1 VTAIMESASLDDAPE
16 YDTWV
21 DPKTLSEEQNEAIC
35 AALEALF
42 ALPIDPDKRDYP
54 HELSALIR
62 TVFGQQRLAF
72 ALNAGDGSI
81 FTAFDPAFSFGIE
94 PQEGKSRRR
103 QGRYQSIVGDLRRL
117 TSLFEPLNTELGDTI
132 VLLRSDSKLEDI
144 REFLNA
150 NLEEQ
155 TYVAYVAP
163 TDMKWDDP
171 FPGVYAIVETDQHRI
186 LFAND
191 PDRLKTF
198 PEGVQGHEV
207 ITRKATLDTLDLLG
221 PWVEEQRN
229 LHCQTNYGRHSD
241 TFYAKRFAEDW
252 KAIHREFGRRFLRKD
267 RTYDIELVGGK
278 VLQYEPTEWTKR
290 AISNNSHI
298 GDLSARIHNR
308 NVQYFAQNGGLWREL
323 LIMEDEGILLID
335 PLVKVAVTPIIEDAE
350 RITTPLRPLK
360 TQERLGY
367 LHQQSKIK
375 CVRDDDEKELKAG
388 KWYSVELRQQE
399 YLKHFTKTDNIRGNL
414 ELVRKKRRYYHQRII
429 INGRHSFY
437 DDDAENIKYLL
448 KYFDLPDV
456 ADIRTRYPELI
467 ADQDDHVKAVQEKY
481 LAPRGFQLKAY
492 QAKDIAALSVNNR
505 GICAWQQ
512 GLGKTIG
519 GILFALIADEKT
531 KKAESTPNLI
541 ICPQDLIPQWQR
553 EAKEKFG
560 IELTWIGRHKG
571 NRKGNDKIEI
581 NVGDDSHSVTG
592 GAIQNLIEARQIAK
606 QIKDGAGGWYI
617 THFEA
622 LTTGGAKNL
631 RKIEEPYTIR
641 IEKTEVWINSHY
653 VTDKET
659 GRRTW
664 HEGEWQTKEKEI
676 TTAHECPEC
685 GAPLFGGLTCNKIRL
700 HHPNDPKGKRCGW
713 TRYTYRLPT
722 IGQIL
727 STTFKR
733 GVIIVDEGTQ
743 IASARNSNE
752 KDSSQ
757 KTKAVCGMR
766 ASHRLVMS
774 GTPVKNFI
782 AQAYWL
788 LWWGIGNKSE
798 RFNYA
803 YSGGKAEFAKEY
815 TVMEWTYNEL
825 TGNWSSVK
833 EVGEVTNHTK
843 LWAQLASVL
852 LRRVKEET
860 GELIVQKKHHVL
872 YAPLG
877 YYQREQMDY
886 WLQHFPDLFA
896 EKYPNDPKVRRGTH
910 RSMAAILGLDH
921 KLNYASVLPKT
932 DPDFEWTN
940 VQVSNYTPA
949 AFKALTTIMALVKQ
963 GRRVL
968 VGTDVK
974 KATPWLAA
982 RLTEKGINTKTM
994 LKGNGSGDTLD
1005 PADRSKVVEEFQ
1017 NGTMAV
1023 LCSTQRAIRLG
1034 HNLDKGTA
1042 VVLLGLDWDYET
1054 YAQFTERIHR
1064 LTSVNPVDV
1073 YVVIPGEQNL
1083 SLVGRKW
1090 DVISDKAKGAG
1101 MAIDGH
1107 IPEQNEDPPDIA
1119 AIVKEMVEKGLPATG
1134 NEIIESTVA
1143 EAWDAIPD
1151 IEAFEIPKDFANSQA
1166 KPWIIDWDAAN
1177 AAYEARLA
1185 TEAAYAAEEAEIAAL
1200 ENEAMQTFLQEVVDK
1215 AICESLEVFFAG
1227 STAPLVVEEEEE
1239 EIVAPATNSLDL
1251 PVDPETPP
1259 LGIVVDDSKI
1269 SEDHTGDESSR
1280 AEENGQLT
1288 FGEPPEPS
1296 PPATPAPSLDI
1307 MGQIKQ
1313 AAELHS
1319 LGILTDEEFAEAKT
1333 ALLTQL
1339 KIAGTGVAA

>member
-1 VTAIMESASLDDAPE
+1 MESGSLEDAPE
-16 YDTWV
+16 YDDWV
-21 DPKTLSEEQNEAIC
+21 NPATLSDEQNEEIC
-35 AALEALF
+35 AGLEALF

-54 HELSALIR
+54 HELSELIR
-62 TVFGQQRLAF
+62 NVFGKERLAF
-72 ALNAGDGSI
+72 VLNAGDGSI
-81 FTAFDPAFSFGIE
+81 LTAFDPAFSFGIE

-117 TSLFEPLNTELGDTI
+117 SGLFEPLSTELGDTI
-132 VLLRSDSKLEDI
+132 VLLRPDGKLDDI

-150 NLEEQ
+150 NLEEK
-155 TYVAYVAP
+155 TYVVYVAP
-163 TDMKWDDP
+163 ADMEHQTE
-171 FPGVYAIVETDQHRI
+171 FPGVYAIIETDAHKI
-186 LFAND
+186 YFAND

-198 PEGVQGHEV
+198 PEGVKGHDV
-207 ITRKATLDTLDLLG
+207 VTRKATLDTLDLLG
-221 PWVEEQRN
+221 PWIEEQRN
-229 LHCQTNYGRHSD
+229 LHCEHNYGRYGD
-241 TFYAKRFAEDW
+241 TRYAKRFAEDW
-252 KAIHREFGRRFLRKD
+252 KAIHREFGRRFIRKD
-267 RTYDIELVGGK
+267 KTYDIELIASTI
-278 VLQYEPTEWTKR
+278 LSYEPTEWTKR
-290 AISNNSHI
+290 AISNNSNV
-298 GDLSARIHNR
+298 GDLNARIHKR
-308 NVQYFAQNGGLWREL
+308 NVNYFAQNGGLWREL

-335 PLVKVAVTPIIEDAE
+335 PLVKEAVSPIIEDAE

-367 LHQQSKIK
+367 LHRQSKIK
-375 CVRDDDEKELKAG
+375 CILADEEKELRAD

-399 YLKHFTKTDNIRGNL
+399 YAKHFSKTENVKGVL
-414 ELVRKKRRYYHQRII
+414 QLVRKKRRYYHQRIVI
-429 INGRHSFY
+429 AGVHSFY

-448 KYFDLPDV
+448 KHFDLPEV
-456 ADIRTRYPELI
+456 EDIRTRYPALI
-467 ADQDDHVKAVQEKY
+467 AAEDARIEAIQEKY
-481 LAPRGFQLKAY
+481 LRPRNFGLKAY

-519 GILFALIADEKT
+519 GILFALNMGEKT
-531 KKAESTPNLI
+531 GKPERTPNLI

-560 IELTWIGRHKG
+560 IELHWIGRHKG
-571 NRKGNDKIEI
+571 NGKGNSKIEVSI
-581 NVGDDSHSVTG
+581 GEDSHNITG

-606 QIKDGAGGWYI
+606 QIREGAGGWYI

-622 LTTGGAKNL
+622 LTSGGAKNL
-631 RKIEEPYTIR
+631 RKIEEPYVIR
-641 IEKTEVWINSHY
+641 IEKSEVWVEGRYH
-653 VTDKET
+653 TDPDT
-659 GRRTW
+659 GHRSW
-664 HEGEWQTKEKEI
+664 IDGQWQTKEKEI
-676 TTAHECPEC
+676 TTAQECPEC
-685 GAPLFGGLTCNKIRL
+685 GSPLYGGLFCNKLRF
-700 HHPNDPKGKRCGW
+700 HHENDPKPKRCGW
-713 TRYTYRLPT
+713 TRYIYRLPT
-722 IGQIL
+722 IGQVL
-727 STTFKR
+727 STAFKR

-766 ASHRLVMS
+766 SSHRLVMS

-803 YSGGKAEFAKEY
+803 YSGGKAEFAKDY
-815 TVMEWTYNEL
+815 TVMEWSYNDD

-852 LRRVKEET
+852 LRRIKEET

-872 YAPLG
+872 FAPLG

-896 EKYPNDPKVRRGTH
+896 EKYPNDPKVKRGTH
-910 RSMAAILGLDH
+910 VGMAAILGLDH
-921 KLNYASVLPKT
+921 KLNYASVLPRT
-932 DPDFEWTN
+932 DPDWEWTN
-940 VQVSNYTPA
+940 VNVSNHTPA

-974 KATPWLAA
+974 KATPWLAS
-982 RLTEKGINTKTM
+982 RLSEKGISSRTM
-994 LKGNGSGDTLD
+994 LKSNGSGDTLD

-1023 LCSTQRAIRLG
+1023 LCSTQKAIRLG
-1034 HNLDKGTA
+1034 HNLDQGTA

-1054 YAQFTERIHR
+1054 YAQFTERVHR
-1064 LTSVNPVDV
+1064 LTSINPIDV

-1107 IPEQNEDPPDIA
+1107 IPEQNEEPPDIA
-1119 AIVKEMVEKGLPATG
+1119 TIVKEMVEKGLPATG

-1143 EAWDAIPD
+1143 AAWNKIPD
-1151 IEAFEIPKDFANSQA
+1151 IEAFEIPKDFADDQA

-1177 AAYEARLA
+1177 AAYEVRLA

-1200 ENEAMQTFLQEVVDK
+1200 EDEAMWTLLQNIVVK
-1215 AICESLEVFFAG
+1215 AVCTALEVFFIK
-1227 STAPLVVEEEEE
+1227 STKPLPVV

-1251 PVDPETPP
+1251 PVDPETATTV
-1259 LGIVVDDSKI
+1259 VVDETDPPTDTSDGLI
-1269 SEDHTGDESSR
+1269 
-1280 AEENGQLT
+1280 AEPASAPEGQLS
-1288 FGEPPEPS
+1288 FIAPEGGQEPVKS
-1296 PPATPAPSLDI
+1296 GSNTAPAPSLDY
-1307 MGQIKQ
+1307 MGQLKQ
-1313 AAELHS
+1313 AKEL
-1319 LGILTDEEFAEAKT
+1319 LDLDV
-1333 ALLTQL
+1333 LTQDEFNEL
-1339 KIAGTGVAA
+1339 KASLLAALKAAA